1 MKRTIAAICMVLL
14 ASLATV
20 APPAVADPP
29 PQTVELGQKFTV
41 RTGEPATVRFQGR
54 AGQRLVLSSFLATC
68 DLKRLSLTR
77 HGTTVPMNRARFW
90 RLPATGTYT
99 LRAGHDCEGVSPGG
113 AYYDIDQAYA
123 LRELVITRQSLPGK
137 IVMSQTRTRVFAAKV
152 RLGRTPI
159 KLGRS
164 ISDYGPVQVLRLGG
178 TRAKAAEL
186 PTRCRPRMLR
196 AGDSLQWC
204 PRFKA
209 GSRYLLVGDE
219 SVRTWTYDVHNV
231 TLDQV
236 GVRSESTSP
245 QLVQFTAGAG
255 TLVHLETSNVLQG
268 RGSGVVLRTRWG
280 KTMQPKLDMPGMG
293 LFLWRLEKP
302 GTYAF
307 ELPRVRKPEE
317 GIFALS
323 VTTARSVDL
332 EPGVT
337 TTIPFGGRKWTAAL
351 MDSEMPGFQAT
362 FTVSAISGVT
372 PAQADGWIV
381 RSVSG
386 GTPKPFLTEL
396 GTSRTFFYPEGLVL
410 MPGPS
415 RAVGTM
421 DVRLDVTPWSSP

>member
-186 PTRCRPRMLR
+186 PHEMQAADA
-196 AGDSLQWC
+196 AGG
-204 PRFKA
+204 R
-209 GSRYLLVGDE
+209 LLAVVP
-219 SVRTWTYDVHNV
+219 SV
-231 TLDQV
+231 
-236 GVRSESTSP
+236 
-245 QLVQFTAGAG
+245 
-255 TLVHLETSNVLQG
+255 QG
-268 RGSGVVLRTRWG
+268 RL
-280 KTMQPKLDMPGMG
+280 
-293 LFLWRLEKP
+293 
-302 GTYAF
+302 
-307 ELPRVRKPEE
+307 
-317 GIFALS
+317 ALS
-323 VTTARSVDL
+323 AGRRRVGADVDL
-332 EPGVT
+332 RRAQRDARPGGSQERVDVT
-337 TTIPFGGRKWTAAL
+337 
-351 MDSEMPGFQAT
+351 
-362 FTVSAISGVT
+362 
-372 PAQADGWIV
+372 
-381 RSVSG
+381 
-386 GTPKPFLTEL
+386 
-396 GTSRTFFYPEGLVL
+396 
-410 MPGPS
+410 
-415 RAVGTM
+415 AVGAVHRRGGHVGPPG
-421 DVRLDVTPWSSP
+421 DQ